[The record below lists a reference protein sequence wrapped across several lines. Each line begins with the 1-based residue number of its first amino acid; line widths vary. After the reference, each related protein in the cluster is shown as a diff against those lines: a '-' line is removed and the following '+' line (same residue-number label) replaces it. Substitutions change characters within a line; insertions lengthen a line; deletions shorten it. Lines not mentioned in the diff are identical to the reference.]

1 MTTAPPPSDTASALT
16 AQTATELARMIRDG
30 TCSSV
35 EVVEA
40 HLERID
46 QVNPAL
52 NAIVTLDAERA
63 RSAARAADQVRARG
77 APMGPL
83 HGVPVT
89 IKDGFATQG
98 LRSTFG
104 LPWYGRRL
112 DRYEPPD
119 DAAAVAALRQ
129 AGAIVLGKT
138 NLPFGSYD
146 WQSSHPLFGRTNNP
160 HDVQRT
166 PGGSSGG
173 SAAAVAAGLAPLDLA
188 SDVAGSIRVPA
199 HFCGVLSMRPTE
211 GCVPTDGMMPPG
223 HPGTLRHALTPGPV
237 ARCVEDLRLAH
248 AALTGASYTPDVE
261 TDAASHMALSDLRI
275 AFVASIGEA
284 PVAQEIDRAVRDF
297 AASLR
302 SAGCEVEE
310 VAPPIDFDG
319 AQQTWGLVHGFEFAQ
334 GLPFGLGR
342 PPLNKLFRL
351 GLARLA
357 FGPGR
362 YAQALTRGYSASVG
376 SYLQGLAARD
386 RLVRTVDRFLSKWD
400 AWLCPVAGCT
410 AFPHTRTGA
419 HLDVDGT
426 RVPYAA
432 PLGVFN
438 TGMALAG
445 TPCIV
450 LPIGRDQD
458 GLPIGVQLHARRRH
472 DTHLLDVA
480 RMLEPLADAPIPP
493 GTPEADAPQTRDAP
507 HRLVS
512 SDAVDDS
519 STEVVSNR

>member
-1 MTTAPPPSDTASALT
+1 M
-16 AQTATELARMIRDG
+16 QTVAALARMIREG

-40 HLERID
+40 HLERIER
-46 QVNPAL
+46 VNPTL
-52 NAIVTLDAERA
+52 NAVVTLDAKRA
-63 RSAARAADQVRARG
+63 RSAAQAADQARARG

-89 IKDGFATQG
+89 IKDGFATQE
-98 LRSTFG
+98 LRTTFG

-112 DRYEPPD
+112 DRYEPPH
-119 DAAAVAALRQ
+119 DAAAVAALRR

-146 WQSSHPLFGRTNNP
+146 WQSKHPLFGRTNNP
-160 HDVQRT
+160 HDMQRT

-199 HFCGVLSMRPTE
+199 HFCGVCAMRPTE
-211 GCVPTDGMMPPG
+211 GCVSTAGMMPPG
-223 HPGTLRHALTPGPV
+223 PPGTLRHALTPGPV
-237 ARCVEDLRLAH
+237 ARCVQDLRLAH
-248 AALTGASYTPDVE
+248 AALTEASYAPDAK
-261 TDAASHMALSDLRI
+261 TRAASRRAVSDLRI
-275 AFVASIGEA
+275 AFTASIGEA
-284 PVAQEIDRAVRDF
+284 PMAQAIDRAVRDF
-297 AASLR
+297 ASTLH

-310 VAPPIDFDG
+310 IAPPIDFEA
-319 AQQTWGLVHGFEFAQ
+319 AQQTWGLVHGFEFAR

-376 SYLQGLAARD
+376 SYLKGLAARD
-386 RLVRTVDRFLSKWD
+386 RLVRTVDRFLSEWD
-400 AWLCPVAGCT
+400 AWMGPVAGCT
-410 AFPHTRTGA
+410 AFPHTRTGTT
-419 HLDVDGT
+419 LDVDGT
-426 RVPYAA
+426 RVPYAD

-450 LPIGRDQD
+450 LPIGYDRD
-458 GLPIGVQLHARRRH
+458 GLPIGVQLHARRRR
-472 DTHLLDVA
+472 DAHLLDVA
-480 RMLEPLADAPIPP
+480 QVLEPLTNAPVRPVMPNIESRIGPDP
-493 GTPEADAPQTRDAP
+493 
-507 HRLVS
+507 S
-512 SDAVDDS
+512 C
-519 STEVVSNR
+519 